1 MEMDAR
7 RGRRAGEPPVDS
19 EAVGVSARTLEE
31 LASLAPTLLRLPR
44 RSVDSQAALLAAVV
58 RAREDV
64 EAPYVCLSPSGTSAL
79 CARIE
84 RRRVGVR
91 VAHKMLGAFRARI
104 LAVVD
109 DGVVGDD
116 PEWCVRHAF
125 GLLAAGE
132 VDAVQFQCLRI
143 GSAEEAAVRRDSA
156 GRTVQ
161 REDPV
166 VHLEVGVAGSYEEVV
181 AARDRRSREGIR
193 RSRRKFDQLGDRR
206 VITRWP
212 ADAADPEALL
222 AQMEAISSTGY
233 QRGMGVG
240 FQRDPLHEELVR
252 AGLAGGWFR
261 AWVASVDAVPAVF
274 WTTFAFGDR
283 WTLYETAFAEEYADS
298 APGAGLLSH
307 VIEDACTDSQVSTV
321 GFGLGEARYKRDW
334 ASAEWMTSDVTIFG
348 PRLRWRAVAGVQ
360 RGLSWAVSTARRAM
374 GEDRV
379 QALKKRLRARAAG
392 AARRAAEHSG

>member
-1 MEMDAR
+1 MDDFIRAALR
-7 RGRRAGEPPVDS
+7 QLADAGDVMIPGLGHLRIDEGADRKLLVPNLVTGETVEQVIAGRRRLRTRWEP
-19 EAVGVSARTLEE
+19 
-31 LASLAPTLLRLPR
+31 
-44 RSVDSQAALLAAVV
+44 AL
-58 RAREDV
+58 
-64 EAPYVCLSPSGTSAL
+64 EAP
-79 CARIE
+79 
-84 RRRVGVR
+84 
-91 VAHKMLGAFRARI
+91 
-104 LAVVD
+104 
-109 DGVVGDD
+109 
-116 PEWCVRHAF
+116 
-125 GLLAAGE
+125 
-132 VDAVQFQCLRI
+132 
-143 GSAEEAAVRRDSA
+143 
-156 GRTVQ
+156 
-161 REDPV
+161 
-166 VHLEVGVAGSYEEVV
+166 
-181 AARDRRSREGIR
+181 
-193 RSRRKFDQLGDRR
+193 
-206 VITRWP
+206 
-212 ADAADPEALL
+212 DAADPEALL
-222 AQMEAISSTGY
+222 APMEAISSPGY

-392 AARRAAEHSG
+392 AARRDAEHSG